1 MKNCFF
7 IVVFLILGIGLHF
20 TRGVARE
27 VTDPL
32 GRALIVPDSPLRVV
46 ALAPSVTEIVYALGQ
61 ERRLIGVTEY
71 SDFPPEAKGLYTVGS
86 YVKLDLERIVALKP
100 DLCIAIKDG
109 NPKDAVER
117 LMGLNIP
124 VYAVD
129 PRSLDTVLYTIEKVG
144 ILLEAED
151 RAQTLVNSLQGRISR
166 VSEIVARA
174 ERHPKVFIQ
183 IGLTPIVSVGTHTF
197 IHELIERAGGINL
210 ASGEAPYPRF
220 SREQVLALAPD
231 VIVITS
237 MEKSS
242 NFEQAKADWLQ
253 WPGLP
258 AARDQR
264 IFIEDANLFNR
275 PSPRLV
281 EGLERL
287 ARLIHPA
294 LFKGAP

>member
-1 MKNCFF
+1 MKRCFF
-7 IVVFLILGIGLHF
+7 IVVLLILGIGCLITDGF
-20 TRGVARE
+20 ARN

-32 GRALIVPDSPLRVV
+32 GRVLTVPESPLRVV

-61 ERRLIGVTEY
+61 ERRLTGVTEY
-71 SDFPPEAKGLYTVGS
+71 SDFPPEAKTLYTVGS
-86 YVKLDLERIVALKP
+86 YVKLDIERIVARNP

-109 NPKDAVER
+109 NPKDVVER
-117 LMGLNIP
+117 LMELHIP
-124 VYAVD
+124 VYVVD
-129 PRSLDTVLYTIEKVG
+129 PRSLESVLSAITQIG
-144 ILLEAED
+144 TLLEAQD
-151 RAQTLVNSLQGRISR
+151 RARALTDALQARISR
-166 VSEIVARA
+166 VSDIVTRA
-174 ERHPKVFIQ
+174 DRRPRVFIQ

-210 ASGEAPYPRF
+210 ARGEAPYPRF

-231 VIVITS
+231 VIIITS

-242 NFEQAKADWLQ
+242 NFEQARADWLR

-258 AARDQR
+258 AARNQR

-281 EGLERL
+281 EGLEHL
-287 ARLIHPA
+287 ARLIHPD